1 MQNNLLK
8 RLVPHIIAYFILMAA
23 AFIFF
28 LPYFT
33 EGKSLNP
40 PDTLR
45 AHGMQGEMKK
55 IYKETGT
62 YPLWTNSMFG
72 GMPAYQILN
81 TGSGNMTKYIYK
93 YFLLGQGVIKP
104 SFVCLMAMFCCYL
117 MFWVMKVDWRIAIF
131 CSFAFGLGT
140 YFIDLAEAGHATK
153 MATLGLV
160 PGMIAGVL
168 LVFKRKYLLG
178 GATFGLLT
186 SMNIYANH
194 YQITFYAFLIL
205 AIYGIFQIVK
215 AERTK
220 EWTHFLKS
228 TGILTLGLTIAILC
242 NLSRMWPTWEY
253 SKETI
258 RGKSELSSNASKGDG
273 LDKNYIWGWSY
284 GKLESMTLLIPQFNG
299 GGTSQTFK
307 GTKFYDRYYPAIKS
321 NMSRQNPRMPAQEL
335 RKKAEQQVAL
345 LFYWGHQPMVGTAI
359 YFGAIICFL
368 FLLGAFVVP
377 GELKWW
383 LLVSTFF
390 SLSLA
395 WGGNFFLNEILVD
408 YFPMFNKFRAVSM
421 ALGLTILTTVSLA
434 GLGLQKFFDGEVST
448 ESKKKALLFSL
459 GITGGLCLMAILMSG
474 TMQMIGR
481 NDAQIGQELAS
492 LIQESRGNIMRSD
505 AFRSLTLILIT
516 AAILFAGLKGKL
528 KSVIAVG
535 LIGVLSTLDIWM
547 VNKRTV
553 FNDKYETPVENEV
566 EPQQVDKQLMAEKD
580 PHFRVLD
587 LRADPF
593 TNYRTSYF
601 HKSLGGY
608 HAAKLMRYQDLV
620 ERYLSKPSENRHI
633 VGMLNGKY
641 FIQGQGAEGRAMYND
656 KALGNA
662 WFVKEYQIVENGDE
676 EMDGLANLNPENK
689 ALIQKGF
696 ASSLDGFKIQYDS
709 TATIKLESYHPDK
722 MVYKYSAKSDQL
734 AVFSEVYYP
743 SSKGWKVYLDGSE
756 IGPMLKANF
765 LLRALKLP
773 AGSNK
778 TLEMRF
784 EPKSFYTGERIS
796 IVSSLLLLLLFVGS
810 IFLTFKDREV
820 PESSYLKNDLL
831 VTSTPKNTLVKQ
843 DKKSK
848 ETSQKED
855 KKGKKK
861 RKKS

>member
-8 RLVPHIIAYFILMAA
+8 RLIPHIVAYFILMAA

-55 IYKETGT
+55 VQKETGT

-72 GMPAYQILN
+72 GMPTYQILHP
-81 TGSGNMTKYIYK
+81 GSGNMTKYIYK
-93 YFLLGQGVIKP
+93 YALLAQGITKP
-104 SFVCLMAMFCCYL
+104 PFVCLMAMFCCYL

-131 CSFAFGLGT
+131 CSFAFGMGT
-140 YFIDLAEAGHATK
+140 YFMDLAEAGHAAK

-168 LVFKRKYLLG
+168 MVFRKKYLLG
-178 GATFGLLT
+178 GTTFALMT

-205 AIYGIFQIVK
+205 AIFGIFQIVK
-215 AERTK
+215 AARTK
-220 EWTHFLKS
+220 EWGHFAKS
-228 TGILTLGLTIAILC
+228 TGILTFALGIAILC
-242 NLSRMWPTWEY
+242 NLSRMWTTYEY

-258 RGKSELSSNASKGDG
+258 RGKSELSSKASKGDG

-284 GKLESMTLLIPQFNG
+284 GKLESMTMLVPNFNG

-307 GTKFYDRYYPAIKS
+307 GTKFYDRYYPAVKS
-321 NMSRQNPRMPAQEL
+321 QMSQQNARMPAQEL
-335 RKKAEQQVAL
+335 RKKAEQQVAM
-345 LFYWGHQPMVGTAI
+345 LFYWGNQPMVGTAI

-368 FLLGAFVVP
+368 FLLGAFIVP
-377 GELKWW
+377 GEMKWW

-395 WGGNFFLNEILVD
+395 WGGNFFLNEIFVD
-408 YFPMFNKFRAVSM
+408 YFPLFNKFRAVSM
-421 ALGLTILTTVSLA
+421 ALGLTILTAVALA
-434 GLGLQKFFDGEVST
+434 GLGLQKFFDNDLSAET
-448 ESKKKALLFSL
+448 KKKALLISL
-459 GITGGLCLMAILMSG
+459 GITGGLCLLAVVLSG
-474 TMQMIGR
+474 TMQMIGK
-481 NDAQIGQELAS
+481 NDAQMGQELAS
-492 LIQESRGNIMRSD
+492 LIQEGRGNIMRAD
-505 AFRSLTLILIT
+505 AFRSLALIFL
-516 AAILFAGLKGKL
+516 AAGILFAGLKGKL
-528 KSVIAVG
+528 KSVVAVV
-535 LIGVLSTLDIWM
+535 LIGLLSTIDIWV

-553 FNDKYETPVENEV
+553 FTDKYEMPKVNEV

-620 ERYLSKPSENRHI
+620 ERYLTKPSENRHI

-641 FIQGQGAEGRAMYND
+641 FIQGQGAEGRAMLND

-662 WFVKEYQIVENGDE
+662 WFVKEYQIVANGDE
-676 EMDGLANLNPENK
+676 EMNGLANLNPANK
-689 ALIQKGF
+689 ALIQKDF
-696 ASSLDGFKIQYDS
+696 ASSLNGFQIQYDS
-709 TATIKLESYHPDK
+709 TANIKLETYHPDK
-722 MVYKYSAKSDQL
+722 MVYKYSAKTDQL

-743 SSKGWKVYLDGSE
+743 SDKGWKVFLDGAE
-756 IGPMLKANF
+756 IGPIMKANF

-773 AGSNK
+773 AGTNK

-784 EPKSFYTGERIS
+784 EPKSFYTGEMIS
-796 IVSSLLLLLLFVGS
+796 MICSLLLLVGFFGALF
-810 IFLTFKDREV
+810 LAFKNGII
-820 PESSYLKNDLL
+820 PESNHLKNEIL
-831 VTSTPKNTLVKQ
+831 VTSPTKSTLVKQ
-843 DKKSK
+843 DKKPTVTKSN
-848 ETSQKED
+848 EE
-855 KKGKKK
+855 KKGKK
-861 RKKS
+861 RKKK